1 MKTDMGKLGKKTQF
15 KSGGEAAKKGAIGGV
30 KSGEVRREKRKMREA
45 AEMVLGLKPNI
56 SQSAINLLRS
66 MGVSEEITM
75 QTVALVKIM
84 EKAMKGDIAALQFI
98 RDTAGQKPTDK
109 VDLTSADGPIN
120 TRVKIVI
127 KGPEDDEDDD
137 DDGEK

>member
-75 QTVALVKIM
+75 LV
-84 EKAMKGDIAALQFI
+84 
-98 RDTAGQKPTDK
+98 
-109 VDLTSADGPIN
+109 
-120 TRVKIVI
+120 
-127 KGPEDDEDDD
+127 
-137 DDGEK
+137 